1 MQAVIVCIYVKF
13 IYLLSFEHISS
24 AIKTCWKW
32 TKKSQNLTK
41 SLSFSNSTF
50 NIGTISILS
59 LASFI
64 IFRVSN
70 IKVWSRH
77 IFWNYFSEHFWMS
90 LNTYESTEVNRIY
103 MTKQVEQLNFT
114 KWNFKMNVKHKPPPF
129 VMGI

>member
-32 TKKSQNLTK
+32 TKKSQNLTA
-41 SLSFSNSTF
+41 SHSAIQHSTLEQFSS
-50 NIGTISILS
+50 S

-64 IFRVSN
+64 IFRVST

-77 IFWNYFSEHFWMS
+77 IFWSYFSEYFWMS

-103 MTKQVEQLNFT
+103 MAKQVEQLNFI
-114 KWNFKMNVKHKPPPF
+114 KWNFKVTIKHKPPPF